1 MEIVGVQKENG
12 NEKVI
17 FEFQGFCTL
26 NMICRILSGTP
37 QATTKD
43 WSLSPGFLIVQ
54 PRRCSSSDFV
64 IRAPNKIHRE
74 LKQCL

>member
-26 NMICRILSGTP
+26 NIMCRILSGTP
-37 QATTKD
+37 QAATKD
-43 WSLSPGFLIVQ
+43 WSLSPGFSIVR
-54 PRRCSSSDFV
+54 PRRCSSPGFA
-64 IRAPNKIHRE
+64 IRVPNKIHRE
-74 LKQCL
+74 FKQCL